1 MKLFK
6 SFDEFLNESLVTEAA
21 DKFKIKTQN
30 PDANAGEVAV
40 FKFVLREFE
49 AQATLPQLAIQSAIA
64 RPEFKKFADDTTLI
78 AFMEINKER
87 DPGFLS
93 PRDLLKGV
101 VIFKKAEGFDK
112 TKATSIA
119 KVGNFEVFD
128 AKSAIQMKAGDTTQ
142 DKIKDAIKDLEKD
155 KDLIVPKPQPTPDT
169 GGANPEYV
177 DVEKIQPDA
186 DVLAFL
192 KSKLLTGEAVK
203 FSKSGNKISEIKG
216 TQSLIT
222 NFKRADKKTNT
233 SAANKI
239 SKSGVDGIY
248 GNGTAEALGL
258 LMKDGKPKDSI
269 TAEAVTDLAKWCKLN
284 DLSKAEVEKIFNDAK
299 ISTGGDKKKE
309 EEAGGPKYYFVNK
322 GWTYSEENDPYKK

>member
-21 DKFKIKTQN
+21 DKFKIKTEK
-30 PDANAGEVAV
+30 PDVNAGEIAV
-40 FKFVLREFE
+40 FKFVLREFD
-49 AQATLPQLAIQSAIA
+49 AQASLPQLAAQSALA

-101 VIFKKAEGFDK
+101 ILFKKAEGFDK
-112 TKATSIA
+112 TKATPLVKI
-119 KVGNFEVFD
+119 GTFEIFD
-128 AKSAIQMKAGDTTQ
+128 AKSATQMKAGDNTQ
-142 DKIKDAIKDLEKD
+142 DSIKDAIKDLEKD
-155 KDLIVPKPQPTPDT
+155 KDLIVPKPQPNPDMS
-169 GGANPEYV
+169 EYA

-192 KSKLLTGEAVK
+192 KSKLLSGDAVK
-203 FSKSGNKISEIKG
+203 FSKSNTKISEIKG
-216 TQSLIT
+216 TQALIT

-239 SKSGVDGIY
+239 LKSGVDGIY
-248 GNGTAEALGL
+248 GGGTADALGL

-269 TAEAVTDLAKWCKLN
+269 TLEAVTDLAKWCKLN
-284 DLSKAEVEKIFNDAK
+284 DLTKAEVEKIFNDNK
-299 ISTGGDKKKE
+299 ISTGDGDKKDDDNTV
-309 EEAGGPKYYFVNK
+309 GGPKYYFVNK